1 MNYPNVTRNH
11 PKDDT
16 CRRFF
21 QEIIIILFH
30 FLNIFFHNKSGWDN
44 QSVRNIKSEPEMEY
58 VNSTQKNKIMT
69 EKNSPSRLQKSF
81 RILKDR
87 VIKIR
92 KNKKTDFLKHL
103 YIYRDLKSLSVKDI
117 YLHEDPNS

>member
-1 MNYPNVTRNH
+1 
-11 PKDDT
+11 
-16 CRRFF
+16 
-21 QEIIIILFH
+21 
-30 FLNIFFHNKSGWDN
+30 
-44 QSVRNIKSEPEMEY
+44 MEY